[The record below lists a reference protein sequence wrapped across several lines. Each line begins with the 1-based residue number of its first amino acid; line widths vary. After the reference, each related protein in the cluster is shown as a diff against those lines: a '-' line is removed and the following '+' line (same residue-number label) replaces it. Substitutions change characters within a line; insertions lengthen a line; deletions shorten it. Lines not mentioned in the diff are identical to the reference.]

1 MAAPSRDKVRDR
13 SLRRHRVIRFP
24 LLPRH
29 RTHSPTL
36 RPVHRERLQHL
47 RSAVVTRKACTRAR
61 KSIRVCS
68 TRGPDMHTGT
78 ASRTGMGTGT
88 GTRLL
93 MLTLG
98 MWLRILRM
106 RSCRSVGRAGLC
118 SRLARCS
125 RVGQP
130 PRVITVLVLYK
141 VERDPLRLRLPAR
154 PLLHTHPHPALPPLR
169 RPSTSS
175 SRAAKRMCLACH
187 SVRSPPLMLTLLART
202 ARYKVRASAM
212 LSSNSSN
219 NSARASLGT
228 GRGVAGRSTDCRM
241 VVAA

>member
-29 RTHSPTL
+29 RTHNPTL
-36 RPVHRERLQHL
+36 RPVHRERLQDL

-68 TRGPDMHTGT
+68 TRGPDMRTGT
-78 ASRTGMGTGT
+78 ASRTGMGT

-98 MWLRILRM
+98 MWLRIPRM

-118 SRLARCS
+118 LRLARCS
-125 RVGQP
+125 RVGRP
-130 PRVITVLVLYK
+130 HPAITVLALYK
-141 VERDPLRLRLPAR
+141 VERDPLRPRLPAR
-154 PLLHTHPHPALPPLR
+154 PLLHTRPHPALPPLR

-187 SVRSPPLMLTLLART
+187 SVRSPPLMRTLLART

-228 GRGVAGRSTDCRM
+228 DRGVAGRSTDCRM